1 PRRPA
6 PRVLPPVVLLALPS
20 PRRVRLATVPDL
32 VLVAGRPFVLVFSH
46 PVGRRVR
53 RLRRPQPFE
62 PEQVPSATTPV
73 ECEEE
78 ERAEEPEDDGMTQEV
93 GPAVPF
99 PDGLPP

>member
-1 PRRPA
+1 
-6 PRVLPPVVLLALPS
+6 
-20 PRRVRLATVPDL
+20 VRLATVPDL
-32 VLVAGRPFVLVFSH
+32 VLVAGRPFVLFFSH

-99 PDGLPP
+99 PDGLPPGVLELCEAESVCTTERRLDVA